1 MSSAA
6 NPLDLERGPEDGE
19 LWSRVVLKIKK
30 EGPSQARH
38 GEYIEDGAYLV
49 SMGV

>member
-19 LWSRVVLKIKK
+19 LWSRFVLIFQTAD
-30 EGPSQARH
+30 GPASRV
-38 GEYIEDGAYLV
+38 G
-49 SMGV
+49 